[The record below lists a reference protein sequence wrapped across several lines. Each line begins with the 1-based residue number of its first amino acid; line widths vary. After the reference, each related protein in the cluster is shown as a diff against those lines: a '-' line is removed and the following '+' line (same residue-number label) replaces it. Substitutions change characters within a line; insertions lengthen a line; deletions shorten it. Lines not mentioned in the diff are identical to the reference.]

1 MIHIYTDGACR
12 KNPGPGGW
20 GSLIILKDKYFELG
34 GYSRHTTNN
43 IMEMTAAVEALKSV
57 RNQIDQ
63 ITLYTD
69 SEYLRK
75 GITGWIKNWKKN
87 GWQTKTGGDVKNKE
101 LWQELDL
108 LNDARITWKW
118 VKGHADDANNNRVDE
133 IARSY
138 SHNKPVPL
146 RTGKSEIFA
155 PPEKKKENQTQESN
169 QPKFDFPRIYST
181 KKYLSLVGGELQRHN
196 DWESCK
202 MRTHGASGSKFKG
215 HKNYNDELETAKGW
229 GFSEKDLINLI
240 MGIKPE
246 KTPEV
251 KVKVKQEEP
260 VVSLKEISINK
271 LDLSGDPL
279 EFPADLREWKAIHL
293 ETFLRPF
300 FKRIVAGW
308 DYHVNNDLMTIC
320 PKGKEEKFEI
330 ILKDRYSWSSL
341 PPESLWSDIRQGA
354 MKSSVFP
361 DRFVAAMTKTEEGE
375 MSAVVFPMEREIQN
389 LSSRF
394 AWREKLPL
402 FGEMPKENVT
412 DFLRQVEKKTTN
424 FSYNKWSKRKAIK
437 ETPIKWILETID
449 DYYQVVVHPRR
460 KIPLEIIINPYDGYA
475 KFSDMVLKE
484 SRYLMMLRKPWNS
497 QEESLMDFACF
508 LSELI

>member
-34 GYSRHTTNN
+34 GYSRQTTNN

-57 RNQIDQ
+57 KNQIDQ

-75 GITGWIKNWKKN
+75 GITGWIKNWKRN

-101 LWQELDL
+101 LWQELDT

-118 VKGHADDANNNRVDE
+118 VKGHADDPNNNRVDE

-146 RTGKSEIFA
+146 RKGSSDIFNTS
-155 PPEKKKENQTQESN
+155 EKKKDNQQIN
-169 QPKFDFPRIYST
+169 NNKLKFDFPRIYSA
-181 KKYLSLVGGELQRHN
+181 KKYLSLVRGELQRHN
-196 DWESCK
+196 DWEACK
-202 MRTHGASGSKFKG
+202 MRTHGASGAKFKG
-215 HKNYNDELETAKGW
+215 HKNYNDELETAKEW
-229 GFSEKDLINLI
+229 GFSEEDLINLI
-240 MGIKPE
+240 MGKKPE
-246 KTPEV
+246 KAIEA
-251 KVKVKQEEP
+251 KKEEP
-260 VVSLKEISINK
+260 VVTLSEISIDK

-279 EFPADLREWKAIHL
+279 EFPKNLKEWKAIHL

-308 DYHVNNDLMTIC
+308 DYYINNDIMTIC
-320 PKGKEEKFEI
+320 PKGKNEKFEI
-330 ILKDRYSWSSL
+330 ILKDKYSWLSL
-341 PPESLWSDIRQGA
+341 PPEDLWSDIIQGA
-354 MKSSVFP
+354 LKSSVFP
-361 DRFVAAMTKTEEGE
+361 DRFIAAVTKTEESE
-375 MSAVVFPMEREIQN
+375 VSAVVFPMGKEIQN

-394 AWREKLPL
+394 AWREKLQL
-402 FGEMPKENVT
+402 FAGGPGKLVT
-412 DFLRQVEKKTTN
+412 DFIKQVEKKTGN
-424 FSYNKWSKRKAIK
+424 FSHKKWTKRKASK
-437 ETPIKWILETID
+437 EVPIKWILETID
-449 DYYQVVVHPRR
+449 DYYQAVVHPRR
-460 KIPLEIIINPYDGYA
+460 KIPLEIIINPYESFA
-475 KFSDMVLKE
+475 KYSDMVVKE

-497 QEESLMDFACF
+497 QEENILDFACF
-508 LSELI
+508 LSELS